1 MNHCK
6 VTGEVTDN
14 EKKME
19 VMKQSLKEAD
29 PDLTAY
35 GCSAHWLNLLG
46 QDITPSQVINQ
57 VVEVNKY
64 FRNHHVPGALLREIT
79 GSVKPQL
86 PAETRWNSQLKCI
99 ETFVRNRPYMML
111 IVAQNEDLIDTRIRN
126 IIHNVGLFNEVKNLQ
141 SQLQPIA

>member
-1 MNHCK
+1 M
-6 VTGEVTDN
+6 VTDD

-19 VMKQSLKEAD
+19 VMKQNLKEAD

-64 FRNHHVPGALLREIT
+64 FRNHHVLGALLSEIT
-79 GSVKPQL
+79 CSVKPQL
-86 PAETRWNSQLKCI
+86 PAETRWNSQLI

-111 IVAQNEDLIDTRIRN
+111 IAAQNGDLIDTRIRN
-126 IIHNVGLFNEVKNLQ
+126 IIHNVGLLNEVRNLQ
-141 SQLQPIA
+141 SQL

>member
-1 MNHCK
+1 M
-6 VTGEVTDN
+6 VTDN

-19 VMKQSLKEAD
+19 VMNQNFKEAD

-35 GCSAHWLNLLG
+35 GCSAHLRNLLG

-64 FRNHHVPGALLREIT
+64 FRNHHVQGALLSEII

-86 PAETRWNSQLKCI
+86 PAETRWNSQLI
-99 ETFVRNRPYMML
+99 SVLRLLLET
-111 IVAQNEDLIDTRIRN
+111 DHT
-126 IIHNVGLFNEVKNLQ
+126 
-141 SQLQPIA
+141 

>member
-1 MNHCK
+1 
-6 VTGEVTDN
+6 
-14 EKKME
+14 
-19 VMKQSLKEAD
+19 MKQSLKEAD